1 MSFHFIVRFEPLP
14 GKEAAFREELLRV
27 ANQGTGDRKCVVL
40 SIPESVVLRVHERLS
55 ARPIRA
61 TRTSTNP
68 RRVVGLAEFHQ
79 SLASHRETLSA

>member
-1 MSFHFIVRFEPLP
+1 LSLHFIVRFEPLP

-27 ANQGTGDRKCVVL
+27 DEPWRRRPQMRGAPD
-40 SIPESVVLRVHERLS
+40 PEERGVTDS
-55 ARPIRA
+55 RA

-68 RRVVGLAEFHQ
+68 RRVIGLDEFHQ